1 MNYLDDYDYEL
12 DPSFIAQTPAQKRD
26 QSKLLLLDK
35 VSGEV
40 KHRMFSDIIDYLQ
53 PGDLLVRNNS
63 KVFPARLYGN
73 KETGARVEF
82 LLLNPLGNDMWQVM
96 SRPAK
101 KVRVGDSIHF
111 SKDFSAKVVQS
122 CDEGKRVV
130 RFSYEEDFW
139 KTLDAQGEVPLP
151 PYIDSVSAGMKPDEI
166 VDRYQTVYAKDKGS
180 SAAPT
185 AGLHFTDDLFSML
198 EKKGV
203 SIVDVTLH
211 VGPGTFQPVKV
222 DDLSEHKMHSEFFSV
237 SKDVVNKIKDA
248 KSNGQRIVAVGTT
261 SVRVL
266 ESIGDDIINNPSQS
280 YEGET
285 AIFIYPPYKFKIVD
299 ALITNFHLPKS
310 TLLMLVSSLASRD
323 SILNAYQ
330 IAKENNYR
338 FFSFG
343 DSMFIS

>member
-1 MNYLDDYDYEL
+1 MNYLDDYDYDL
-12 DPSFIAQTPAQKRD
+12 DPSFIAQCPSEKRD

-35 VSGEV
+35 DTGEV
-40 KHRMFSDIIDYLQ
+40 KHHMFSDIIDFLR

-63 KVFPARLYGN
+63 KVFPARLFGN

-82 LLLNPLGNDMWQVM
+82 LLLNPLGDDMWQVM

-101 KVRVGDSIHF
+101 KIRVGDIIRF
-111 SKDFSAKVVQS
+111 SDDFSAEVIES
-122 CDEGKRVV
+122 GDEGKRII
-130 RFSYEEDFW
+130 RFSYENDFW
-139 KTLDAQGEVPLP
+139 EALEVQGEVPLP
-151 PYIDSVSAGMKPDEI
+151 PYIDSLSAGMQPDEI

-185 AGLHFTDDLFSML
+185 AGLHFTDELFSKL
-198 EKKGV
+198 ESKGI

-222 DDLSEHKMHSEFFSV
+222 DDLSEHKMHSEFYSIT
-237 SKDVVNKIKDA
+237 KDAVQKIKDA
-248 KSNGQRIVAVGTT
+248 KKNGQRIIAVGTT

-266 ESIGDDIINNPSQS
+266 ESIGDGILDNSPQN

-285 AIFIYPPYKFKIVD
+285 SIFIYPPYQFKIVD

-310 TLLMLVSSLASRD
+310 TLLMLVSSLASRE
-323 SILNAYQ
+323 SILNAYNVA
-330 IAKENNYR
+330 IENNYR

-343 DSMFIS
+343 DAMFIS